1 MIRNQ
6 SRLISTGSYL
16 VRQLCSTPT
25 ETVSQR
31 IAAPTPFPTGN
42 EDKLYK
48 RLSALGATGGSVTEA
63 LNAYIMEGKTVRK
76 DMLEYCVRSLR
87 KFGRY
92 RHALEVIEWMESRK
106 MHFSYTDFAV
116 YLDLTAKTKG
126 IAAAEEYFNGL
137 SEYAKNRY
145 TYGALLNCYCKE
157 LMTER
162 ALALFEKMDELKFLG
177 NTVAFNNLS
186 TMYLRLGQPEKV
198 RPLVNQMKQRN
209 ISLDNL
215 TYIVWMQSYSH
226 LNDIDGVER
235 VFYEMCNE
243 CEDKCRW
250 TTYSNLASIYV
261 KAELFEKA
269 ELALK
274 KLEEMKPRDRKAYH
288 FLISLYC
295 NTSNLDAVNRV
306 WGILKSTFPPTN
318 TSYLVLLQALAK
330 LNAIDILKQ
339 CFEEWESRCSS
350 YDMRLADVIIRA
362 YLQKDM
368 YEEAALIFNNA
379 KKRANASARFFK
391 SRESFMIYYLRSRQL
406 DLALNEMEAALS
418 EAKQFHWRPMQVTV
432 DTFFRF
438 FEEEKDVDGAE
449 EFCKVLK
456 SLNCLD
462 FSAYSLL
469 IKTYIAAGKLASD
482 MRQRLED
489 DDIEITDE
497 LEDLLVK
504 VCPP

>member
-1 MIRNQ
+1 MMIRNQ
-6 SRLISTGSYL
+6 SRLLSTGSYL
-16 VRQLCSTPT
+16 VRQLCTTST
-25 ETVSQR
+25 ETVSQKT
-31 IAAPTPFPTGN
+31 AAPFSTGN

-48 RLSALGATGGSVTEA
+48 RLSALGATGGSVTGA

-76 DMLEYCVRSLR
+76 DALEYCVRSLR
-87 KFGRY
+87 KYGRY
-92 RHALEVIEWMESRK
+92 RHALEVMEWMENRK
-106 MHFSYTDFAV
+106 INFSYTDFAV
-116 YLDLTAKTKG
+116 YLDLIAKTKG
-126 IAAAEEYFNGL
+126 IAAAEKYFNGL
-137 SEYAKNRY
+137 SESAKNRY

-157 LMTER
+157 LTTEK
-162 ALALFEKMDELKFLG
+162 ALALFEKMDELKFLK
-177 NTVAFNNLS
+177 NAVAFNNLG
-186 TMYLRLGQPEKV
+186 TMYLSLGQPEKV
-198 RPLVNQMKQRN
+198 PPLVGQMKQRN
-209 ISLDNL
+209 IPLNNL
-215 TYIVWMQSYSH
+215 TYIVWMQSCSH

-235 VFYEMCNE
+235 VFDEMNDV
-243 CEDKCRW
+243 CEDKCCW

-269 ELALK
+269 ELALR
-274 KLEEMKPRDRKAYH
+274 KLEEMKPRDREAYH

-306 WGILKSTFPPTN
+306 WDILKSAFPPTN
-318 TSYLVLLQALAK
+318 VSYLVLLQALAK
-330 LNAIDILKQ
+330 LNAIDILKER
-339 CFEEWESRCSS
+339 FEEWESGCSS

-379 KKRANASARFFK
+379 KKRANARTRFLK
-391 SRESFMIYYLRSRQL
+391 SRESFMIYHLRSRQL

-418 EAKQFHWRPMQVTV
+418 EAKQYHWRPMQVTV
-432 DTFFRF
+432 TTFFRF

-462 FSAYSLL
+462 SSAYSLL
-469 IKTYIAAGKLASD
+469 IKTYVAAGKLASD
-482 MRQRLED
+482 MGQRLEN